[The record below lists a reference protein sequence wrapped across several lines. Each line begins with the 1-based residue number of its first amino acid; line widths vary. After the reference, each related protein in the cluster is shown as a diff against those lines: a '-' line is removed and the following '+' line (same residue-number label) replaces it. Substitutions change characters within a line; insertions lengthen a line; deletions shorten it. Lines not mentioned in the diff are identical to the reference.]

1 MYFIFLFIVTLLV
14 VLITF
19 QHVNANGCVDIDCPT
34 PMEIES
40 VCGVDEAG
48 IIKRFASECILRK
61 ENCEKKTSEYIYSLE
76 IN

>member
-1 MYFIFLFIVTLLV
+1 
-14 VLITF
+14 
-19 QHVNANGCVDIDCPT
+19 
-34 PMEIES
+34 MEIES

-76 IN
+76 TNKPQTI